1 MQYGLLGYSARTG
14 SKMFVHVL
22 DTYIP
27 TYILCLYIYMYTYVC
42 ICVHIFTYILL
53 QTVNSISIYISFRLL
68 VCASNQIIS
77 PSTRLAVCPPSI
89 YRHVY
94 LSICP
99 SVLLS
104 VCLSVSLSIYLSIH
118 AIPAHPILST
128 NLWIY
133 LWTGRPFYIISR
145 HGRVLRWRSLLYA
158 GLNGSYEN
166 DSMWPSGFVSPFY

>member
-1 MQYGLLGYSARTG
+1 MALSGLMQYGLLGYSARTG

-27 TYILCLYIYMYTYVC
+27 TYILCLYICIHMYVYVYTYS
-42 ICVHIFTYILL
+42 HIFFYRQLIP
-53 QTVNSISIYISFRLL
+53 SRYISFRLL

-104 VCLSVSLSIYLSIH
+104 VCLSVSLSIYLSMLSQ
-118 AIPAHPILST
+118 PILSYPPICGS
-128 NLWIY
+128 IY
-133 LWTGRPFYIISR
+133 GL
-145 HGRVLRWRSLLYA
+145 VVRSILLVDMA
-158 GLNGSYEN
+158 E
-166 DSMWPSGFVSPFY
+166 F